1 MYIRWKRNVDDAH
14 APKFT
19 VTPPPS
25 PERSYLLHSNARNA
39 YLCASYLCVA
49 KGSFRRSLCAR
60 ALGAGETR
68 ANASR
73 KSPQPRG
80 EESLRERSGH
90 TRQGQTTRA
99 IQLAN
104 SFIPLH
110 CTSEANPVKTT
121 LPRASAVRVAE
132 ARAAA
137 RASCSDVVSPRN
149 AVHRRSRPYQHTGRG
164 QWGAEQVS
172 ARDLALAHIVA
183 PGEMGMP
190 LRHADSTSLGIHAR

>member
-1 MYIRWKRNVDDAH
+1 MNCPPASSGVWVCSLETQRSCATCTKTRITRQSCERSSCVYMYIRWKRNVDDAH

-110 CTSEANPVKTT
+110 CT
-121 LPRASAVRVAE
+121 
-132 ARAAA
+132 
-137 RASCSDVVSPRN
+137 
-149 AVHRRSRPYQHTGRG
+149 
-164 QWGAEQVS
+164 
-172 ARDLALAHIVA
+172 
-183 PGEMGMP
+183 
-190 LRHADSTSLGIHAR
+190 